1 MFWFWVVLVTLLV
14 GLAFIL
20 LLLVNVEAPSSD
32 TTEIGA
38 GDKRDGVPVFIVDFL
53 AKNGVELPPLS
64 IYTALSVSL
73 AASLL
78 GFILFPLQLGLLV
91 LLACIAVLFLSIKIL
106 GTKRRAK
113 MLEQLPSFI
122 NQVTRRLSAGIS
134 VENAFADSVETLERP
149 LGTVM
154 RRVVRR
160 VHMGYELHQ
169 AFDREAQNTQLHEF
183 NVLATAIRIN
193 EQYGGSIR
201 TILEDIV
208 GILRLEEAGKRE
220 LSAMTGETRFTA
232 AVLAI
237 LPILIG
243 GYMFY
248 TNPSMILDA
257 WEQTSGRTMFYFAA
271 AMELTGILVLWRMIN
286 SIDS

>member
-1 MFWFWVVLVTLLV
+1 MFWFWIALVGLIV
-14 GLAFIL
+14 GLAFVL
-20 LLLVNVEAPSSD
+20 LLLINVETPTD
-32 TTEIGA
+32 TTEVA
-38 GDKRDGVPVFIVDFL
+38 TSKKGDAVPDFVTDYL
-53 AKNGVELPPLS
+53 ASNGVELPPMA
-64 IYTALSVSL
+64 IYSALACAV

-78 GFILFPLQLGLLV
+78 GFALFPGQIGV
-91 LLACIAVLFLSIKIL
+91 MIFVSSIAVLFLSVKFL
-106 GTKRRAK
+106 GSKRRAK

-169 AFDREAQNTQLHEF
+169 AFEREAQNTKLHEF
-183 NVLATAIRIN
+183 KVLATAIRIN

-201 TILEDIV
+201 TILDDIV
-208 GILRLEEAGKRE
+208 GILRLEESGKRE
-220 LSAMTGETRFTA
+220 LNAMTGETRFTA
-232 AVLAI
+232 VVLAVLP
-237 LPILIG
+237 LLIG

-248 TNPSMILDA
+248 TNPDMMLDA
-257 WEQTSGRTMFYFAA
+257 WQQPAGKAMFYFAGG
-271 AMELTGILVLWRMIN
+271 MEIAGIFVLWRMIN
-286 SIDS
+286 SVES

>member
-1 MFWFWVVLVTLLV
+1 MFWFWIALVGLVV
-14 GLAFIL
+14 GLAFVL
-20 LLLVNVEAPSSD
+20 LLLFNVEEPAK
-32 TTEIGA
+32 TTDVGI
-38 GDKRDGVPVFIVDFL
+38 DSKRDGVPTFVVDYL
-53 AKNGVELPPLS
+53 AGNGVELPPMA
-64 IYTALSVSL
+64 IYGALACAV

-78 GFILFPLQLGLLV
+78 GFALFPMQIALLIFV
-91 LLACIAVLFLSIKIL
+91 STIAVLFLAIKVL
-106 GTKRRAK
+106 GNKRRAK

-169 AFDREAQNTQLHEF
+169 AFEREAQNTKLHEF

-201 TILEDIV
+201 TILDDIV
-208 GILRLEEAGKRE
+208 GILRLEESGKRE

-232 AVLAI
+232 VVLAV

-248 TNPSMILDA
+248 TNPEMMLDV
-257 WEQTSGRTMFYFAA
+257 WEQSSGRKMLYFAGF
-271 AMELTGILVLWRMIN
+271 MELTGIFVLWRMIN

>member
-1 MFWFWVVLVTLLV
+1 MFWFWIALVGLVV
-14 GLAFIL
+14 GLAFVL
-20 LLLVNVEAPSSD
+20 LLLINVEAPTD
-32 TTEIGA
+32 TTEIATGRK
-38 GDKRDGVPVFIVDFL
+38 GDGVPDFVVDYL
-53 AKNGVELPPLS
+53 TSNGVELPPMA
-64 IYTALSVSL
+64 IYSALAFAG

-78 GFILFPLQLGLLV
+78 GFALFPAGIG
-91 LLACIAVLFLSIKIL
+91 AMIFISSIAVLFLSIKFL
-106 GTKRRAK
+106 GSKRRAK

-169 AFDREAQNTQLHEF
+169 AFEREAQSTKLHEF

-201 TILEDIV
+201 TILDDIV
-208 GILRLEEAGKRE
+208 GILRMEESGKRE

-232 AVLAI
+232 VVLAVLP
-237 LPILIG
+237 LLIG

-248 TNPSMILDA
+248 TNPDMMLDA
-257 WEQTSGRTMFYFAA
+257 WQQPAGKAMFYFAGG
-271 AMELTGILVLWRMIN
+271 MELAGIFVLWRMIN
-286 SIDS
+286 SVES

>member
-20 LLLVNVEAPSSD
+20 LLLVNVEAPAD
-32 TTEIGA
+32 TTEIGSS
-38 GDKRDGVPVFIVDFL
+38 DKRDGVPAFIVDFL
-53 AKNGVELPPLS
+53 AKNGVELPPMAV
-64 IYTALSVSL
+64 YAALAV
-73 AASLL
+73 AVAIPLL
-78 GFILFPLQLGLLV
+78 GFALFPLQLGLLI
-91 LLACIAVLFLSIKIL
+91 LISCLAALFLGIKII
-106 GTKRRAK
+106 GGKRRAK

-169 AFDREAQNTQLHEF
+169 AFDREAQNTKLHEF

-201 TILEDIV
+201 AILEDIV

-232 AVLAI
+232 VVLAV

-248 TNPSMILDA
+248 TNPDMMLGA
-257 WEQTSGRTMFYFAA
+257 WEQASGRTMFYFAA
-271 AMELTGILVLWRMIN
+271 GMELTGIFVLWRMIN
-286 SIDS
+286 SIGS